1 MKSPKKALRQAYYTK
16 LTSLTYNGNAVRV
29 IGNATSDLKASPYV
43 QLSTQT
49 NRQEIGKTGFNQ
61 TCTMLLDVVGVF
73 DTNISEAI
81 VDDLADLIIQNI
93 VTDEMSDYL
102 SLSPD
107 FNLVTSQLIGDN
119 DLSEGDDK
127 RVYYRRLLRFEHK
140 IEEL

>member
-1 MKSPKKALRQAYYTK
+1 MKSPKKALRKAYYDK

-49 NRQEIGKTGFNQ
+49 NRQNEGKAGFNHVS
-61 TCTMLLDVVGVF
+61 TMLLDVVGIF
-73 DTNISEAI
+73 NTNISEEI

-93 VTDEMSDYL
+93 VTEDLNSYL
-102 SLSPD
+102 DLSPD
-107 FNLVTSQLIGDN
+107 FKVITTQLTSDN
-119 DLSEGDDK
+119 DLSEGNEQ

-140 IEEL
+140 IDQL